1 LKQLLANHK
10 FQLWVIALPAVLHF
24 LIFRYVPLL
33 GNVIAFQD
41 YDLFKGIFHSPWVGF
56 KYFEQLFQYPD
67 FPRVL
72 KNTLLLSFYRLVW
85 GFPAPIILAL
95 LLNEIRKIIF
105 MRTVQTMIYLPHFL
119 SWVIVGGIFI
129 QLLSIHGIINDA
141 IAAVGLERIDFLNDS
156 RFFRSI
162 LVISGTWKEVGYG
175 TIIYL
180 AAIVGVNPNLYE
192 AAEVDGAGRW
202 RQMWHVTLPAITPA
216 IVVLLLLR
224 LGHMLE
230 SNAEEVLMYWNPL
243 VRDVGDVI
251 DTYVYQV
258 GLLGA
263 QFSYT
268 TAIGIFKSVV
278 GVILVFGM
286 NRLAKL
292 ITGESIY

>member
-1 LKQLLANHK
+1 MKQLLANHK